1 MLFKNGE
8 LNLLKCSMDNFQF
21 HYLMKKK
28 NTLFLIR
35 DRIGIVPIYFKKTK
49 DLFVFCSQIKPIR
62 KFFQNSIEINND
74 QIIKKL
80 SLPYKLHG
88 ISNHTL
94 FDQVFSLKPG
104 SYLQLNLENLN
115 FNQNNFVSLSDIK
128 INNKKSYYDFREE
141 LKSLLI
147 DSIKIRLR
155 TDRKYG
161 FILSG
166 GIDSSSILGIAKK
179 ELNVEPYSFSLD
191 IPDQR
196 FNENN
201 EIKEILEFHN
211 MEKNFI
217 KVTSSNTKDI
227 LFNELLQQDEPLP
240 TPNFILHNI
249 LASQIN
255 DKGIKVVLNGVGG
268 DEILLGYHDHFL
280 YHLFNL
286 EQDNSKLFN
295 NELFY
300 WEKNQKRTEA
310 LYKKFKIY
318 LKSNLSN
325 FNPDFLARSQGYDYL
340 SLVKNLNL
348 DTFNKY
354 FKSFKNS
361 GKVLD
366 KQINDISSLTIPHSV
381 KMDDTCYLSHAV
393 ETRQPFLDYRLIN
406 LCLSMPSRYKIKK
419 GIGKFI
425 LRQAVRG
432 FIPETRRRDIKK
444 IGLNLPIDEW
454 FKKDLFEWIEMN
466 CHDKNNEIF
475 NYLDFNKVQEIILQ
489 HQQGLYNHSLKI
501 WDICCIQ
508 TWLSN
513 SDKGFYEKRT

>member
-1 MLFKNGE
+1 M
-8 LNLLKCSMDNFQF
+8 
-21 HYLMKKK
+21 
-28 NTLFLIR
+28 
-35 DRIGIVPIYFKKTK
+35 
-49 DLFVFCSQIKPIR
+49 
-62 KFFQNSIEINND
+62 
-74 QIIKKL
+74 
-80 SLPYKLHG
+80 
-88 ISNHTL
+88 
-94 FDQVFSLKPG
+94 
-104 SYLQLNLENLN
+104 
-115 FNQNNFVSLSDIK
+115 
-128 INNKKSYYDFREE
+128 
-141 LKSLLI
+141 
-147 DSIKIRLR
+147 
-155 TDRKYG
+155 
-161 FILSG
+161 
-166 GIDSSSILGIAKK
+166 
-179 ELNVEPYSFSLD
+179 
-191 IPDQR
+191 
-196 FNENN
+196 
-201 EIKEILEFHN
+201 
-211 MEKNFI
+211 
-217 KVTSSNTKDI
+217 
-227 LFNELLQQDEPLP
+227 
-240 TPNFILHNI
+240 
-249 LASQIN
+249 
-255 DKGIKVVLNGVGG
+255 
-268 DEILLGYHDHFL
+268 LGYHDHFL

-300 WEKNQKRTEA
+300 WEKNQKRTEV

-513 SDKGFYEKRT
+513 LDKGFYEKRT